1 MTRTAATAKL
11 RTPKLQ
17 QQTLSVRISES
28 QEHAPAW
35 WFRAHDTGVTFQVLG
50 RRVAIRERADAS
62 CVGHA
67 RHPHGVGRVGA

>member
-17 QQTLSVRISES
+17 QQTLISES
-28 QEHAPAW
+28 NEHAPAC
-35 WFRAHDTGVTFQVLG
+35 WFRAHDTGMTFQVLG